1 MYIRDLKMAKSCGKI
16 MRKWDHVAKFVG
28 VSQQRSICGLRAMW
42 HDRLHDICMQHA
54 NKQANKT
61 QTFNITINVNHRLVS
76 KVSFTRVVTL
86 FNLHFEKKKKS
97 ITCVFTKKK
106 ISQKSSWRYLVLLY
120 FSNTP
125 IYVNKKL
132 PTFRFV
138 EQ

>member
-76 KVSFTRVVTL
+76 L
-86 FNLHFEKKKKS
+86 W
-97 ITCVFTKKK
+97 IT
-106 ISQKSSWRYLVLLY
+106 KSSHFHVFFLFLFLIFISIARTSFKSSKYPFVPFGWLIWILLSS
-120 FSNTP
+120 FCFGCADIIRPSRP
-125 IYVNKKL
+125 
-132 PTFRFV
+132 
-138 EQ
+138 

>member
-1 MYIRDLKMAKSCGKI
+1 MAKSCGKI

-86 FNLHFEKKKKS
+86 FNLHFEKKKKNQS
-97 ITCVFTKKK
+97 LAFSRKKK
-106 ISQKSSWRYLVLLY
+106 ISQKISWSYLVLLY